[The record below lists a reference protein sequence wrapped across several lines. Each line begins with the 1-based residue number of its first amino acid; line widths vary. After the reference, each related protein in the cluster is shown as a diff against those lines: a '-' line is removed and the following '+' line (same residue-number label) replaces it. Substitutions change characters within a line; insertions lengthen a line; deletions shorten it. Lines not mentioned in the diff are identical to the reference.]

1 MNIMEFLKKNYK
13 LYLINTVLAVVIYYT
28 SKIYDFTNHATANVH
43 VLATSF
49 DKLVPFIPQF
59 IVIYNSLEPVIYLT
73 LLFFFIFHPR
83 IFTPLSLSFITL
95 FLVSNFVYV
104 VFQTYVPRPQITI
117 GNNYFVNEV
126 VKLYSSDNPYNCF
139 PSLHCGTS
147 ALASSVWFVKK
158 KYKLIAYLMSIWAIL
173 IILSTQ
179 FLKQHVIADIIG
191 APLAIGIFLVFY
203 KAFNLKNEY

>member
-1 MNIMEFLKKNYK
+1 MKVIEFLKKNYK
-13 LYLINTVLAVVIYYT
+13 LYLINTALSVLIYYT
-28 SKIYDFTNHATANVH
+28 SKIYDLTNY
-43 VLATSF
+43 ATSSVHILVTPF

-59 IVIYNSLEPVIYLT
+59 ILIYNSLETVIYIT

-83 IFTPLSLSFITL
+83 IFTPFALSMISL

-104 VFQTYVPRPQITI
+104 VFQTYVPRPTLEP
-117 GNNYFVNEV
+117 GSNYFVNKVIE
-126 VKLYSSDNPYNCF
+126 LYRSDNPYNCF

-147 ALASSVWFVKK
+147 ALTASVWFTKK
-158 KYKLIAYLMSIWAIL
+158 KYRVVAYIMSIWVIL

-191 APLAIGIFLVFY
+191 APLAIGIFLIFY
-203 KAFNLKNEY
+203 KLFHLQEVS